1 MDTIRS
7 MPAKK
12 KHAKEIAQLIYNT
25 EDYPEEVFGA
35 GNKEEIVKRLIKLV
49 KRSDT
54 RYSYKYA
61 TVAVFEDEVAGVL
74 IALPHS
80 LMPNLNKNTSK
91 ALLKSITLKEKIKFI
106 WSMITSLGFKESDKG
121 EYYIANLSTFEKFRG
136 KGVGTLL
143 MKEAE
148 KSAKNQNLEKCSLL
162 VSTEREDVLRLY
174 SKLDYKIKEKSRCS
188 EGSYFRM
195 IKYIGLT

>member
-12 KHAKEIAQLIYNT
+12 KHAKDIAQLIYNT
-25 EDYPEEVFGA
+25 EDFPEEVFGA
-35 GNKEEIVKRLIKLV
+35 GSKEEIIKRLINLV

-61 TVAVFEDEVAGVL
+61 TVAIVGDEVAGVV

-80 LMPNLNKNTSK
+80 LMPDLDKNTSR
-91 ALLKSITLKEKIKFI
+91 ALLKSITFKDKFKFI
-106 WSMITSLGFKESDKG
+106 WSILTSFGFKESSIG
-121 EYYIANLSTFEKFRG
+121 ECYIANLSTFEKFRG
-136 KGVGTLL
+136 KGIGTLL

-148 KSAKNQNLEKCSLL
+148 KSAKKQSLEKCSLL
-162 VSTEREDVLRLY
+162 VSTEREDVVRLY
-174 SKLDYKIKEKSRCS
+174 SKLDYVVKDCMHCS
-188 EGSYFRM
+188 DGSYLKM
-195 IKYIGLT
+195 IKKLN